1 MDEEVFRALSDPSRR
16 VLLDQLFARDG
27 QTLGQLQAHLPGLSR
42 FGVMKHLAVLEAAH
56 LITTKKVGREKYHY
70 LNPVPIQQVAD
81 RWISKYAQPF
91 ARVLADL
98 KVTMENDEM
107 EEPSHVY
114 TVYIRATPE
123 QVWDAITNG
132 DLTRKYFHQT
142 SFVADLRPGAP
153 LEYRY
158 PDGGVAVRGE
168 IREVDPPRLL
178 SHTWQALY
186 DPEMAA
192 EPPSLVTW
200 ELTGMGETTMLQ
212 LRHDGF
218 VSEGPTYKSIS
229 QGWAPILN
237 SLKSLLETGEA
248 LDFGS

>member
-1 MDEEVFRALSDPSRR
+1 MEEVFRALADPARR
-16 VLLDQLFARDG
+16 LLLDRLFERDG
-27 QTLGQLQAHLPGLSR
+27 QTLGELQGHLSAMSR
-42 FGVMKHLAVLEAAH
+42 FGVMKHLAVLEAAN
-56 LITTKKVGREKYHY
+56 LLSTRKVGREKFHY

-91 ARVLADL
+91 ARALADL
-98 KVTMENDEM
+98 KVIMENERM
-107 EEPSHVY
+107 EKPSHVY

-132 DLTRKYFHQT
+132 ELTRKYFHQT
-142 SFVADLRPGAP
+142 SFVAELRPSAP

-158 PDGGVAVRGE
+158 PDGTVAVRGE

-178 SHTWQALY
+178 SHTWQALFS
-186 DPEMAA
+186 PEMAV

-200 ELTGMGETTMLQ
+200 ELKGMGETTMLQ

-218 VSEGPTYKSIS
+218 VSEGPTYQSIS

-237 SLKSLLETGEA
+237 SLKSLLETGKP